1 MTERQI
7 EEIVETPEIGWSVA
21 SGQLT
26 GASINPHPLGKPII
40 VSIETA
46 SHSQPYV
53 DRLWRAEII
62 SRAPQYANA
71 FSQGSSIS
79 TNTLGDYRQFSP
91 IQYYRI

>member
-7 EEIVETPEIGWSVA
+7 EEIVEIPEIGWSVA

-46 SHSQPYV
+46 SHSQPMLIACGEQ
-53 DRLWRAEII
+53 RLFLEPR
-62 SRAPQYANA
+62 
-71 FSQGSSIS
+71 
-79 TNTLGDYRQFSP
+79 NTQMPFHKVLQ
-91 IQYYRI
+91 